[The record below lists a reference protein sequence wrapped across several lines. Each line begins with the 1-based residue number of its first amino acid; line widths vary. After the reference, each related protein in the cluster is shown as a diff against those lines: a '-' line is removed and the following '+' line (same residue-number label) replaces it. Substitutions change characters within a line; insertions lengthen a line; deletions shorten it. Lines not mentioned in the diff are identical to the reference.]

1 MKNKFFLLLALVVS
15 LATVLFV
22 LTNNNSVSAKE
33 VPTAKEVFTDY
44 YNSGVY
50 KKNTTI
56 HLNDE
61 GVADLAV
68 HFHVENHLV
77 RTTYYEGDA
86 LWMSRGDE
94 KDGVSYS
101 YYGTAYDD
109 LGEACGVTNGT
120 SYEPLV
126 EPEKTSV
133 VLKGKGKESME
144 AYYTT
149 LFDLVNSDS
158 EWTYQNGVY
167 TSKDSEVLK
176 YFLDFTAPC
185 LYSSIIDS
193 NVFSYEKATAEI
205 NSNGDLVLKL
215 WVHSTDYGYIDGGED
230 KVIDN
235 AAVLST
241 AVIGHDHEYSLE
253 YSYDEENH
261 WHECRCGVVEDLEE
275 HTFGKGVKYNDVT
288 MIYTCATCGYVHYDI
303 TSDDLTAGVDTNKF
317 GLAIRMPEGRDIKIA
332 QFADIHFGVDGKN
345 WHNFNLDRI
354 KAFIVDAVERDR
366 PDLIVCSGDNVI
378 GTGISSSNPNEHDL
392 IEFIEFME
400 QFEIP
405 WTFMYGNHDAETK
418 NKKEYSDYLVS
429 CVKNGTTKYLL
440 YQEEYIE
447 VADKSTSANDLGRY
461 GNYSVQLLDPTG
473 EKLVGSIIMFDA
485 GTYLYDQSI
494 YQSITPG
501 QVQWYESKVEALQSI
516 YSKQEGNLHD
526 VIPTIVFS
534 HIQLP
539 EHKIAYHEAYY
550 NQTPGYEFVLRQD
563 SVADSFKDVSNQKP
577 NTDSGLFDKLVEVGS
592 TKAVF
597 VGHAHSYGFQVMSH
611 GILLGYAPNT
621 GLSKMD
627 GDCDLPRTIYTYNV
641 SEDFSIKTTFTEEHP
656 EEPNGLTYSYF
667 GSDTETDRTLAS
679 YDKETGRY
687 YFVVTMPIWARVRLR
702 YNGEVLTPENTNIT
716 GDYNK
721 SNTTNKLYLGGK
733 GSAFQNGTGTDTYVF
748 VYDPSTNNL
757 DIRRL
762 QGLEISG
769 SFTDTASY
777 DEVNYEYTF
786 KATLSQWNGV
796 IFTHG
801 GTLLTPENTNIEG
814 FYNSRNSNDGTIRL
828 YIDSVAGKF
837 LLGHP
842 TPVSYTFKYNVKT
855 NTLTITPT
863 TADGYDISGSKDGL
877 VYTGTFTGKASYNS
891 VSKTYTFTTTLAQWK
906 FVELFYNGT
915 IVDAFN
921 PEVVD
926 LVNNTNLYA
935 GNPKSKIMNGNATAK
950 EYIFVYTPATATTK
964 AKLVINEVI
973 GITADKVNSDA
984 GADSI
989 AVWTGTGTK
998 LKSGVDSTDAATIQ
1012 SNYVGNGWRMYLI
1025 VDAEGRICYLV
1036 QNPVNGYGGYGS
1048 TSYYCHSYYDS
1059 GVNNPAFNK
1068 LAGWQAW
1075 QQGSGKHNLYELL
1088 VPEGGFAITA
1098 TGTDRDTLYGL
1109 LGITEISDKTIN
1121 KRDILSDDIRIYYDS
1136 VNQKIVVIK

>member
-1 MKNKFFLLLALVVS
+1 MKKKLFLLLVLVVS
-15 LATVLFV
+15 LATVLFA
-22 LTNNNSVSAKE
+22 LSNNSVEAKE
-33 VPTAKEVFTDY
+33 VPTVYEVFTDY
-44 YNSGVY
+44 YNNGVY
-50 KKNTTI
+50 KKDTTI
-56 HLNDE
+56 HLNE
-61 GVADLAV
+61 NGVTDLAV

-77 RTTYYEGDA
+77 RTTYYEVDA

-94 KDGVSYS
+94 KDGVDYS
-101 YYGTAYDD
+101 YYGTAYDEE
-109 LGEACGVTNGT
+109 GNSYGVTNGI
-120 SYEPLV
+120 SNEPLV
-126 EPEKTSV
+126 EPAKTSV

-149 LFDLVNSDS
+149 LHDLMKYDA

-167 TSKDSEVLK
+167 TSCDSQVLK

-185 LYSSIIDS
+185 LYGSVINS

-288 MIYTCATCGYVHYDI
+288 MIYTCTTCGYVHYDI

-405 WTFMYGNHDAETK
+405 WTFIYGNHDAETK

-447 VADKSTSANDLGRY
+447 VADKSTSSNDLGRY

-501 QVQWYESKVEALQSI
+501 QVKWYEEKVATLQSI

-667 GSDTETDRTLAS
+667 GSDNETDRTLAS
-679 YDKETGRY
+679 YDKITGRY
-687 YFVVTMPIWARVRLR
+687 YVVLDMKLWAKVRLR
-702 YNGEVLTPENTNIT
+702 YNGIILTPENTNVT

-721 SNTTNKLYLGGK
+721 TNTTNKLYLGKAGN
-733 GSAFQNGTGTDTYVF
+733 AFQNGTADDTYVL

-762 QGLEISG
+762 QGLTVSG
-769 SFTDTASY
+769 TFNDTVSY
-777 DEVNYEYTF
+777 DAANYEYKYT
-786 KATLSQWNGV
+786 ATLSQWNGV

-801 GTLLTPENTNIEG
+801 ETLITPSNTNVLG
-814 FYNSRNSNDGTIRL
+814 FYNKNNTNDGTVRL
-828 YIDSVAGKF
+828 YIDNIPGKF
-837 LLGHP
+837 ILGHL
-842 TPVSYTFKYNVKT
+842 TPVTYTFTYNLKE
-855 NTLTITPT
+855 NSLTITP
-863 TADGYDISGSKDGL
+863 AKVNGYDISGSKDGL
-877 VYTGTFTGKASYNS
+877 VYTGTFTGKAIHNTTSNS
-891 VSKTYTFTTTLAQWK
+891 YTFTLTLAQWK
-906 FVELFYNGT
+906 SVEMFYNGS
-915 IVDAFN
+915 IVEAFN
-921 PEVVD
+921 SELVD
-926 LVNNTNLYA
+926 LVNNTSLYA
-935 GNPKSKIMNGNATAK
+935 GTPKSKIVYGGATAQ
-950 EYIFVYTPATATTK
+950 EFTFVYTPATSTTK
-964 AKLVINEVI
+964 AKLVIS
-973 GITADKVNSDA
+973 TSTSLTPDKTNADA

-998 LKSGVDSTDAATIQ
+998 LKSGVDSTNAATIQ

-1098 TGTDRDTLYGL
+1098 EGADRNAIYDI
-1109 LGITEISDKTIN
+1109 LGITSTEDASVN
-1121 KRDILSDDIRIYYDS
+1121 KRGIISDDIRLYYDS
-1136 VNQKIVVIK
+1136 INQKIVFVK